1 MFNHEPHLLY
11 IFINYDIPMSLT
23 SINAKNAIK
32 QLMLLLQERFAT
44 FLAGRPCVS
53 KVTRAKSHQRNHN
66 NHMSMSSKPPVNG
79 IDTIE

>member
-1 MFNHEPHLLY
+1 
-11 IFINYDIPMSLT
+11 MSST
-23 SINAKNAIK
+23 SINTKNSIK
-32 QLMLLLQERFAT
+32 QLMLLLQEQFAT

-53 KVTRAKSHQRNHN
+53 KVTHAKSHQQNHN